1 MDINPPKMPSNVC
14 KQNKKDPKTKV
25 NKKDPKTKVTI
36 NPKPINGMGTAN
48 KIHS

>member
-36 NPKPINGMGTAN
+36 KTNKWNGYI
-48 KIHS
+48 K